1 MSMVTPPDIE
11 LWLCEYLRSNIKD
24 VAGLQVGNREPEDY
38 RGERPLIVVRD
49 DGGGQSNRII
59 FDRSV
64 GVTIRGWTRS
74 NSKPCADLARRVYAL
89 LTADPEILQGFAEGS
104 PILAIDEF
112 GCNGPYPVTE
122 DADIARYYMTV
133 EYVAAGD
140 IL

>member
-11 LWLCEYLRSNIKD
+11 LWLCEWLRSNIKD
-24 VAGLQVGNREPEDY
+24 VPGLQVGNREPENY
-38 RGERPLIVVRD
+38 RGEYPLIVVRD
-49 DGGGQSNRII
+49 DGGGQSDRVI

-104 PILAIDEF
+104 PILAIDES
-112 GCNGPYPVTE
+112 GCNGPYSVSE
-122 DADIARYYMTV
+122 DVNVARYCLTA
-133 EYVAAGD
+133 EYSVSGV
-140 IL
+140 